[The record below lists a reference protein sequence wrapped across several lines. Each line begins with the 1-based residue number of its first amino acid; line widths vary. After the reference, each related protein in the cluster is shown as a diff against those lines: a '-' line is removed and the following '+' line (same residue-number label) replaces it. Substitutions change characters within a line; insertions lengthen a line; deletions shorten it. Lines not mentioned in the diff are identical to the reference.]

1 MTRSGLGR
9 PLPSLIRSSS
19 RRRRDRLDDIRCA
32 PVINSLS
39 PRAASVVSPWAA
51 QPVAIPTSA
60 TIVAPNSAFVIARS
74 TTIVIPR
81 SRRQAGTDDTGTV
94 TVRSLPVVSTGNA
107 QGRQGSTDLRLSTLD
122 RQRDA
127 ALRRASKGEQYRTC
141 EGRCCYCNVSQ
152 IRLRH
157 GSDSTILLPI
167 ESTNSARGQSGRLSR
182 HRHRLILDQ
191 SLHRTEE
198 ATLHSRNFGRCLDT
212 PGLPAR

>member
-1 MTRSGLGR
+1 MLRAPDRDS
-9 PLPSLIRSSS
+9 PLPRATSALSFWSE
-19 RRRRDRLDDIRCA
+19 
-32 PVINSLS
+32 PV
-39 PRAASVVSPWAA
+39 P
-51 QPVAIPTSA
+51 IPTSA
-60 TIVAPNSAFVIARS
+60 TIVASNSAFVIART

-81 SRRQAGTDDTGTV
+81 SGRQAGTDDSGTV
-94 TVRSLPVVSTGNA
+94 TVRSPPVVSTGNA
-107 QGRQGSTDLRLSTLD
+107 GNAQGGQGSTDLRLSTLD
-122 RQRDA
+122 RQRDT
-127 ALRRASKGEQYRTC
+127 ALRRPAKGKQYRTR
-141 EGRCCYCNVSQ
+141 EGRGCYCNVSQ